1 MWTLDCW
8 KQSSFVWNVFL
19 GFPIIFPISNYYIPP
34 KKILACL
41 ILCPSKIIVRNQEV
55 FQTNLTSSIH
65 ASPEF
70 FHLKPKR
77 SDLPITILSFSAA
90 YLSKLQ
96 NYKKK
101 KYICE
106 KGRKESVKASNS
118 LIFGNT
124 CWTTADNNCWC
135 SPKPV
140 VLSPRKSARTKMP
153 NITFCCQ
160 SL

>member
-1 MWTLDCW
+1 MKCFFGIPDNIPYFQL
-8 KQSSFVWNVFL
+8 L
-19 GFPIIFPISNYYIPP
+19 YPPPP
-34 KKILACL
+34 KKLACL

-77 SDLPITILSFSAA
+77 SDLPITIVSFSAA

-101 KYICE
+101 STCVK
-106 KGRKESVKASNS
+106 KGDRN
-118 LIFGNT
+118 
-124 CWTTADNNCWC
+124 
-135 SPKPV
+135 
-140 VLSPRKSARTKMP
+140 
-153 NITFCCQ
+153 Q
-160 SL
+160 

>member
-1 MWTLDCW
+1 MWTSDCW
-8 KQSSFVWNVFL
+8 KKSSFVWNVFL
-19 GFPIIFPISNYYIPP
+19 GFPIIFPISNYYIPLQ
-34 KKILACL
+34 KKLACL
-41 ILCPSKIIVRNQEV
+41 ILCPSKIIVRNQV
-55 FQTNLTSSIH
+55 VLQTNLTSSIH

-101 KYICE
+101 YMCE
-106 KGRKESVKASNS
+106 KWRKESVKASNS

>member
-19 GFPIIFPISNYYIPP
+19 GFPIIFPISNYYIPH
-34 KKILACL
+34 KKNLACL

-101 KYICE
+101 YMCE

>member
-1 MWTLDCW
+1 MNIGLLETILICM
-8 KQSSFVWNVFL
+8 KCFF
-19 GFPIIFPISNYYIPP
+19 GIPDNIP
-34 KKILACL
+34 YFQLLYPTQKNLACL
-41 ILCPSKIIVRNQEV
+41 ILCPSKIIVRNQEL

-77 SDLPITILSFSAA
+77 SDLLITILSFSAA

-101 KYICE
+101 YMCE

>member
-1 MWTLDCW
+1 MNIGLLETILICMKCFFGIPDNIPYFQLLYPPQKKFSLPHTL
-8 KQSSFVWNVFL
+8 SFENYCQKS
-19 GFPIIFPISNYYIPP
+19 GGISNKPNIFNPRKSWVFSSETKTFGPANYNS
-34 KKILACL
+34 ILFC
-41 ILCPSKIIVRNQEV
+41 S
-55 FQTNLTSSIH
+55 
-65 ASPEF
+65 
-70 FHLKPKR
+70 
-77 SDLPITILSFSAA
+77 LPFKT
-90 YLSKLQ
+90 SKLL
-96 NYKKK
+96 KKK
-101 KYICE
+101 VHVWKR
-106 KGRKESVKASNS
+106 KKESVKASNS